1 VTPAA
6 PADRLVLVQVLRA
19 VAALAVAMLHAQH
32 DAGALAARLGT
43 SIAPI
48 AFPWAAGVDIFF
60 VISGFVM
67 VHASRDLFGRPGA
80 SRIFLARRIAR
91 IAPIYWAVTTL
102 YLALAFAAPALL
114 NSEVLDPVFV
124 LASYLFFP
132 MNRPDG
138 TPQPLYS
145 LGWTLNYEMA
155 FYALF
160 ALAIPFAR
168 TRAVAGLIVALC
180 AIAALGHVLA
190 PPMPF
195 AFWANPII
203 VEFAFGLALGLARA
217 EGLRLNGG
225 ARLALL
231 AAGVALLAADFS
243 RNEAL
248 ITLPRF
254 LAHGFPGALIVA
266 AAALGDGGGGS
277 GRLVRW
283 GEALGDS
290 SYALYLVHPFAIRA
304 GREIVWRSGL
314 APLIGPWG
322 YVVLCLVVATVAAL
336 AVHVL
341 FERPVTRA
349 ARRLAGV

>member
-1 VTPAA
+1 M
-6 PADRLVLVQVLRA
+6 
-19 VAALAVAMLHAQH
+19 AALAVAMLHAQH
-32 DAGALAARLGT
+32 DAGALAARLGSAFT
-43 SIAPI
+43 PP

-67 VHASRDLFGRPGA
+67 VHASRGLFGGEGA
-80 SRIFLARRIAR
+80 SRLFLARRIAR
-91 IAPIYWAVTTL
+91 IVPIYWAVTTL

-114 NSEVLDPVFV
+114 NSEVLDPLFV

-160 ALAIPFAR
+160 ALAVPFAR
-168 TRAVAGLIVALC
+168 RTAVVGLIGVLC
-180 AIAALGHVLA
+180 AVAALGHVFS

-195 AFWANPII
+195 SFWANPII
-203 VEFAFGLALGLARA
+203 LEFAFGLALGLARA
-217 EGLRLNGG
+217 EGVRLGG
-225 ARLALL
+225 IARLALL
-231 AAGVALLAADFS
+231 AGGVALLAADFS
-243 RNEAL
+243 RNEAML
-248 ITLPRF
+248 TLPRF
-254 LAHGFPGALIVA
+254 LAHGVPAALIVA
-266 AAALGDGGGGS
+266 AAALGEGTRGS
-277 GRLVRW
+277 GRLMRW

-322 YVVLCLVVATVAAL
+322 YVVLCLAVATLAAL
-336 AVHVL
+336 AVHAL
-341 FERPVTRA
+341 FERPATRA
-349 ARRLAGV
+349 ARRLLRA